1 VEVRAAFQ
9 SICEQHSIVKKT
21 LAGPELWEVAK
32 TQLIQGHPWLD
43 QAFRLAVEPQAE
55 QMRLSLDVI
64 CMDVTKRMRIVEHQ
78 MTLADAKNMLNI
90 NPEEGRQLRQA
101 LIGILTAHNFIN
113 KHESSNWDELK
124 QLWMVQSGLDQH
136 IPPVGSSNREK
147 CLRAVQ
153 IICRDIMKRWRDAQ
167 VAKSKANNKA
177 ADGKGQRS
185 AEAGLSIMQQPLPF
199 LQQPVLE
206 EAVGGAPAVSHQ
218 QPSDPP
224 SHQALHQ
231 ALRQT
236 PQQVSHQAS
245 RQTANQTDMADDY
258 GFQIDPSLLATA
270 RGYPTISHNAV
281 AYM

>member
-1 VEVRAAFQ
+1 MEVRAAFQ
-9 SICEQHSIVKKT
+9 SICEHHSIAKKT

-32 TQLIQGHPWLD
+32 TQLIRGHPWLE

-90 NPEEGRQLRQA
+90 NPEEGRQVRQA
-101 LIGILTAHNFIN
+101 LIGILTVHNFIN

-124 QLWMVQSGLDQH
+124 QTWLVQSGLDQR
-136 IPPVGSSNREK
+136 IPPVGSSDREK

-167 VAKSKANNKA
+167 VAKSKVNKNKNNNKD
-177 ADGKGQRS
+177 ADGGGQRS
-185 AEAGLSIMQQPLPF
+185 AGAGLSVMQQPLPF

-206 EAVGGAPAVSHQ
+206 EAVGGGPTSHQ
-218 QPSDPP
+218 P
-224 SHQALHQ
+224 SHASLHQ
-231 ALRQT
+231 ALRQIP

-245 RQTANQTDMADDY
+245 RQTASQIDMAGDY
-258 GFQIDPSLLATA
+258 DFQIDPTLLAAA
-270 RGYPTISHNAV
+270 REYPMISHDAV